1 MGNYN
6 KNSASSLGLLLQFK
20 VIHEQIRAVGTSSL
34 GLMGTSSLGL
44 KPIVILP
51 LIITYTTNKQI
62 VVF

>member
-6 KNSASSLGLLLQFK
+6 KKSASSLGLLLQFK
-20 VIHEQIRAVGTSSL
+20 VIHEQFRAAYTSSL

-51 LIITYTTNKQI
+51 LIIPIQQTKKLL
-62 VVF
+62 FF